1 MKSSFVIYT
10 DIYRI
15 LKDYPDK
22 DIIIVYFSLE
32 LSANTLLAKL
42 KSTVG
47 LEQIELTTEIDENLI
62 GGYILHWDDKMIDNS
77 ISRGLAILKDEFDN
91 NDYVR
96 KF

>member
-42 KSTVG
+42 LSLYLYETCG
-47 LEQIELTTEIDENLI
+47 IEVTYMQLMSFTNKLP
-62 GGYILHWDDKMIDNS
+62 DDIHK
-77 ISRGLAILKDEFDN
+77 
-91 NDYVR
+91 YVIEAR
-96 KF
+96 E